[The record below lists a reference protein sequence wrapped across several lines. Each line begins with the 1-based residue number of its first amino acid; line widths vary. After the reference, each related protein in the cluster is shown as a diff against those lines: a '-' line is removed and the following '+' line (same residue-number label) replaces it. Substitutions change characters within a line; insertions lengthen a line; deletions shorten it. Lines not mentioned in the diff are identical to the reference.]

1 MLIPY
6 ITISN
11 IPYITISNIAAY
23 NLRLYGEEMRQ
34 HKTSNTL
41 KEVELPSKF
50 RRIVKW
56 TGILVGGYIVFNILC
71 HFHCLSM
78 AMVLVD
84 PSMSQP

>member
-23 NLRLYGEEMRQ
+23 NLRLYGEEMS
-34 HKTSNTL
+34 KTL

-50 RRIVKW
+50 RIIVKW
-56 TGILVGGYIVFNILC
+56 TGIVVGGYIIFNILC